1 MFMQYTDMS
10 SQTNANRTASRALT
24 GQTSIVQRMDSA
36 AVESL
41 KLTCRVVHSDVRVVC
56 SEDKTRSRQSPL
68 CSEGGTNSLKHS
80 ITNSPSQ
87 DTDMMTTKETGSAMI
102 EEPAP
107 TKRRGR
113 FRTAGFSPLLGRK
126 SRVRS
131 SHSLEAKGGKVV
143 AEPETGVAEQPTA
156 ETSFKETSVE
166 VSSDGIPLENNENP
180 MADFVMPPKVVA
192 EPETAVAEPETAVEQ
207 PAAETLFK
215 ETSVEVSS
223 DGTNL
228 KYNEE
233 LMTDFV
239 MLPKEKSV
247 DFSVVEQDD
256 DDTRSLSGEEV
267 APKEKSSWRLFRRKA
282 RNSELSDTVE
292 IVLKET
298 SAEVS
303 TDGIPR
309 KSDEK
314 TLADL
319 DMLPKGKSVNFSIV
333 GHDDDA
339 TVNSSIDTFFC
350 EDDDDW
356 SLAVSL
362 SYTFLNYLHFN
373 S

>member
-1 MFMQYTDMS
+1 MHMPTKQE
-10 SQTNANRTASRALT
+10 T
-24 GQTSIVQRMDSA
+24 GSA
-36 AVESL
+36 MIE
-41 KLTCRVVHSDVRVVC
+41 
-56 SEDKTRSRQSPL
+56 E
-68 CSEGGTNSLKHS
+68 LKHS
-80 ITNSPSQ
+80 PYQ
-87 DTDMMTTKETGSAMI
+87 DIAMMVTEGTGSAMI

-107 TKRRGR
+107 KERRGR
-113 FRTAGFSPLLGRK
+113 FRITGLASRLGRK
-126 SRVRS
+126 SRARS
-131 SHSLEAKGGKVV
+131 GKVV
-143 AEPETGVAEQPTA
+143 TEPEMEAEQPTA

-166 VSSDGIPLENNENP
+166 VSSDGTPLENNENP